1 MSILLRTLGGLSLDT
16 QSGASPGRSTQR
28 KRLALLALLAATRNG
43 GMSRDKIIAYLWPE
57 GEEEQSRHALSQ
69 TLYALRRELGD
80 QCITAGIDDLRLNH
94 EIVPSDVAHLN
105 TAIHSRDLARIV
117 GVYTGPFLDGFFLPG
132 APGFEEWVAE
142 RRAEY
147 ERAYAGALD
156 ELAARAISDGEYKD
170 AVSLLQARAGVDR
183 LKSDVALRL
192 MRAHA
197 HAGDR
202 AGALRHF
209 RAHAALLKAELDM
222 DPAPELAEFAEQCA
236 RNDDRPAPPQSAPA
250 PASRDAAPEFVLA
263 PATAPAPARAIQKRL
278 PLALAALLVVAAGI
292 AIATRSQTTHE
303 SHVLLAS
310 VSGPDSSLSLA
321 VREALRAELEQ
332 SEGVRVLNDVVTART
347 LELMRLPPSTIVD
360 EPRALEVAQRRG
372 VPFVITA
379 SVQPVGTGVQI
390 VARMIDATSERV
402 IASVSER
409 PNREEDVLSAVADI
423 AAQMREK
430 VGRIPPRNVSPLP
443 AVTTTSL
450 PALRNYA
457 LARRALA
464 RWDRHRAL
472 ELLEG
477 ALVHDSS
484 FALAHYLAGDLL
496 WYIDKQRHSDEH
508 MLRAYALVDRLPPRE
523 QLIVKAR
530 YQQLVRDEPD
540 SALVYWK
547 LLVSSY
553 PDEPLAY
560 EGMRWA
566 YRALG
571 NIAEMAEASQRGAEY
586 DGAQRLNHLWDRS
599 TERIEAGD
607 SAGAVR
613 FADYE
618 YEVGKGTPVARTQF
632 LWQLR
637 RGLTPGEGLQDLGAA
652 DAQYVHLLHHRFGN
666 GRAALDSL
674 RSASLQFYPRAIL
687 AQARMEWEFLR
698 SDSSRQLLA
707 EVVGWIENADLSP
720 PAYARLSER
729 AAELAAQ
736 MGDQQAI
743 ARLRAVI
750 DRQDG
755 GRGLRSYRIAR
766 HTINTAAAFAQGDFQ
781 RAAQLSARDD
791 LEMYYARSIV
801 TALFL
806 RAEALDRA
814 GRRTEANQLFL
825 RIARQEDL
833 TDLDIETR
841 ALFAHIARRKL
852 ANLAAR

>member
-1 MSILLRTLGGLSLDT
+1 MSTLLRTLGGLSLDA
-16 QSGASPGRSTQR
+16 QEGAAPGRSTQR

-57 GEEEQSRHALSQ
+57 SEEEQSRHALSQ
-69 TLYALRRELGD
+69 TLYALRRELGE
-80 QCITAGIDDLRLNH
+80 QCIIAGNDDLRLNH
-94 EIVPSDVAHLN
+94 EVVPSDVAQLN
-105 TAIHSRDLARIV
+105 AAIHSRDLARIV

-132 APGFEEWVAE
+132 APGFEEWVAQ

-183 LKSDVALRL
+183 LNSDVALRL
-192 MRAHA
+192 MRAYA

-209 RAHAALLKAELDM
+209 RTHAVLLKTELDL
-222 DPAPELAEFAEQCA
+222 DPAPELTEFAEQCA
-236 RNDDRPAPPQSAPA
+236 RKDAPVPA
-250 PASRDAAPEFVLA
+250 RAAPEPTPRASEPESVPVLTTPPARA
-263 PATAPAPARAIQKRL
+263 PATHKRQL
-278 PLALAALLVVAAGI
+278 PLAVAALLVIAAGI
-292 AIATRSQTTHE
+292 AIVTRGQTTRE

-310 VSGPDSSLSLA
+310 VTGPDSSLSLA

-347 LELMRLPPSTIVD
+347 LELMRLPPSTMVD
-360 EPRALEVAQRRG
+360 EPRALEVAHRRG

-409 PNREEDVLSAVADI
+409 PNREEDVLRAVANI

-430 VGRIPPRNVSPLP
+430 VGRIQPRSVSPLP
-443 AVTTTSL
+443 AVTTASL

-464 RWDRHRAL
+464 RWDRYRAL

-571 NIAEMAEASQRGAEY
+571 NIPEMAEASQRGAQY

-637 RGLTPGEGLQDLGAA
+637 RGLPPGQGLQELGAS
-652 DAQYVHLLHHRFGN
+652 DAQYAHLLEHRFDLA
-666 GRAALDSL
+666 RTKLDSL
-674 RSASLQFYPRAIL
+674 RSASLQYYPRALL
-687 AQARMEWEFLR
+687 AQSRMEWEFMR
-698 SDSSRQLLA
+698 SDSSRQMLT
-707 EVVGWIENADLSP
+707 EVVEWIDNADLSP

-743 ARLRAVI
+743 ARLRSII

-766 HTINTAAAFAQGDFQ
+766 HTINAAAAFAQGDFQ
-781 RAAQLSARDD
+781 RAAQLSARDH

-814 GRRTEANQLFL
+814 GRRTEANQLYQ

-852 ANLAAR
+852 SNLAAR